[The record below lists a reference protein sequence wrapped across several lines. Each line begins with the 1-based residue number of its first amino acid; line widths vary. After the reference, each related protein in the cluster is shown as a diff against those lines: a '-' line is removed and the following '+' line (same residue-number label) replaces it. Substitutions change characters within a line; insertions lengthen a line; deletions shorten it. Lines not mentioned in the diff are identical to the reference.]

1 MDKRT
6 LIGIVLIV
14 LIFVGFEMLQRPA
27 REEYAARQKAMN
39 DSINRA
45 RVEQEEQQREAV
57 AKADAAD
64 SLKVQNQ
71 DSLKN
76 AAFGLFAATAQGD
89 STPIEIQN
97 GDVRLKFSPKGG
109 NIIYAELQQ
118 YKTHDKQPLILFD
131 GEKENVFSFVFQT
144 SDNRVLATKEM
155 YFKPSLRK
163 LSDGSQQLTMRL
175 EPSAESYI
183 DFIYTLGKEG
193 YQVDFDIVPHN
204 MASYFA
210 PMTNNMDFTW
220 RTKIRQQEKG
230 RVFENRYATL
240 NYMYPD
246 HDMEKLSERK
256 TDTRSAT
263 TPTMWFAAK
272 DQYFSTILLSKSH
285 FPSANFKS
293 ETFDDKNSKYLKE
306 YTVNS
311 SVNIDLRDGTPT
323 KLQMFFVP
331 NQYKLLKSYNEGLSK
346 DEQPQFNRMLTLGW
360 TIFRWVNQYAII
372 PLFNFLGSF
381 LNNWG
386 LIIFLVTLIIKI
398 VLLPLTYKS
407 YMSTAKMRVLKP
419 QIDAINERIP
429 EDKMMERQQAQMALY
444 KSVGISPMG
453 GCLPMLLQMPI
464 LVAVF
469 MYLPTSIDLRQ
480 QSFLWATDLSAYDT
494 LPFLEWGKSL
504 PLIGDHISVFCLLMT
519 ITNIIYTKINMAN
532 QAASGGAQQMAMM
545 KWMMYLMPIIFF
557 FVFNDY
563 ASGLTYYYFVS
574 LLLTVVQTYLFRLFV
589 DDEKLLQRLELAK
602 QTKKPAKKSGFMA
615 RLEEAQRRQQ
625 QMLRE
630 QQKRQGGKRR

>member
-1 MDKRT
+1 MDKKS

-45 RVEQEEQQREAV
+45 RIEQEEQQREAV
-57 AKADAAD
+57 AKADATD

-71 DSLKN
+71 DLLKN

-89 STPIEIQN
+89 DTPIEMQN
-97 GDVRLKFSPKGG
+97 GDVKLKFSPKGG
-109 NIIYAELQQ
+109 NITYAELQQ

-131 GEKENVFSFVFQT
+131 GEKENIFSFVFQT
-144 SDNRVLATKEM
+144 SDNRVLSTKEM
-155 YFKPSLRK
+155 YFKPSLKK

-183 DFIYTLGKEG
+183 DLIYTLAKEG
-193 YQVDFDIVPHN
+193 YKVDFDIVAHN
-204 MASYFA
+204 MASYFP
-210 PMTNNMDFTW
+210 PMTSNLDFTW

-272 DQYFSTILLSKSH
+272 DQYFSTILLNKSH

-293 ETFDDKNSKYLKE
+293 EAFDDKNSKYLKE

-331 NQYKLLKSYNEGLSK
+331 NQYKLLKSYNEGVSK
-346 DEQPQFNRMLTLGW
+346 DEQPQFHRLMTLGW
-360 TIFRWVNQYAII
+360 TIFRWVNQIAII

-381 LNNWG
+381 LSNWG
-386 LIIFLVTLIIKI
+386 LIIFLVTLVIKI

-407 YMSTAKMRVLKP
+407 YLSTAKMRVLKP

-444 KSVGISPMG
+444 KSVGVSPMG

-469 MYLPTSIDLRQ
+469 MYLPTSIELRQ

-494 LPFLEWGKSL
+494 LPFLEWNTNL
-504 PLIGDHISVFCLLMT
+504 PLIGNHISLFCLLMT
-519 ITNIIYTKINMAN
+519 VTNVIYTKINMSN
-532 QAASGGAQQMAMM
+532 QATGSTQQMAMM

-625 QMLRE
+625 QMIRE
-630 QQKRQGGKRR
+630 QQKRQSGKR